1 MDFISY
7 LKATLRFEKHFH
19 SNSLRQNFTKSIR
32 HDVHHVSRGSRPNV
46 RYPSRKQRQRGYENY
61 PGSRKTRPEQYPS
74 RGSILG
80 KFHHSARRISRRP
93 PSSVKSPGRPQWPS
107 SYGTDSLRTRLKKY
121 PSRGNLKSVRHVS
134 GQIESHRPN
143 PNFGLPHHGRGKY
156 STKFNIHKTEH
167 HPQGPRVQTI
177 HDPHTGRTKHIFHPS
192 RGAQAMNWSY
202 ESRFEPHS
210 RRRQKRDVELLYLYP
225 NDEMFKQRLPF
236 DYEEDD
242 INHSETQGTSNE
254 EEPMLICNFNTSQ
267 ECPLHKI
274 ATCSHMME
282 QLTSYSSDKSKTSL
296 HMTANALLVFFNC
309 SFFDAFTKH

>member
-1 MDFISY
+1 MHHKTWGFVS
-7 LKATLRFEKHFH
+7 
-19 SNSLRQNFTKSIR
+19 FTPDMKDMER
-32 HDVHHVSRGSRPNV
+32 
-46 RYPSRKQRQRGYENY
+46 
-61 PGSRKTRPEQYPS
+61 
-74 RGSILG
+74 
-80 KFHHSARRISRRP
+80 
-93 PSSVKSPGRPQWPS
+93 
-107 SYGTDSLRTRLKKY
+107 
-121 PSRGNLKSVRHVS
+121 NLKSVRHVS

-167 HPQGPRVQTI
+167 HP
-177 HDPHTGRTKHIFHPS
+177 
-192 RGAQAMNWSY
+192 QAMNWSY

-267 ECPLHKI
+267 ECPLHKL
-274 ATCSHMME
+274 ANCSHMME